1 MKKYLGWFIAGGVVL
16 LIVVIV
22 VGASFWVT
30 RRPFPETDGVTT
42 VSGISAPVEIIRDE
56 SGIPH
61 IYAETTE
68 DVYFGQGYAHAQDRF
83 WQMEFSRR
91 IGAGRLSEYFG
102 ESTLSI
108 DTYMRTMGFFEIAQR
123 EYESLQESSRRALE
137 AYAAGV
143 NAYTQDR
150 SPGELGLEF
159 TILGLQGIDVEIEPW
174 KPVNSLTWL
183 KVMSQ
188 DLGGNLQR
196 ELDHIDLVGLVGR
209 ERAAEFY
216 PPYRQDEM
224 PVIVSDEEL
233 EQSLGTDVLEGVNSE
248 ETALESALDRA
259 AAALAPTG
267 TLALTDPPTST
278 AAVTPTDGAVAR
290 FRSVVERLVGGDA
303 ALEPM
308 AFGRGG
314 NVGSNSWVI
323 GGSRTESG
331 MPLLAADLHLG
342 VQMPSIWY
350 EVVLHAGT
358 DTASGDRPFDAAGFS
373 FAGTPGVILGHN
385 KHIAWGLTNVDPD
398 VQDLYIERINPDNP
412 NQYQVNGQWRD
423 MDIRVEEI
431 GVAGRPEPHRL
442 VVRSTRNGPII
453 SDARGP
459 QDERSG
465 FGVEPPSAP
474 PESLELTEISLR
486 WTALRVNRTFRAIF
500 EMNRA
505 RDFGEFREAARYFD
519 IPAQNL
525 VYADTKGNIGYQTP
539 GMIPIRR
546 SGDGTFPVPGWVDD
560 YQWEGFIPFEELP
573 FVFNPEKDYIV
584 TANNAITSDRYRH
597 MISSDFA
604 HGYRARRIAEMVER
618 DGERITADDVAE
630 QQGDSQSISYREIL
644 PYVADLAANTVEVEG
659 VEVAAEDIVDAQ
671 QILVD
676 WDGRMA
682 TDSVGAALYALFYVA
697 LVEETLQDEIPESL
711 WKKNRLL
718 SGTSRLHSFFHNT
731 LPDPGNAWWDDVK
744 TPDVTEVRDTILR
757 RALAVAVVR
766 SNELMGRNPNRWEWG
781 KLHTITFRNQTFGQS
796 GIGIIERI
804 FNRGPFPVPSG
815 LNQVFS
821 NDFTVADPYEVV
833 NHSSMRQV
841 IDLSNL
847 TESKLVHTTGQS
859 GHPFHRHYS
868 DFIDKWRTI
877 AFHEHY
883 WSRQE
888 LLQSTFDLLRLDP
901 EREEQE

>member
-16 LIVVIV
+16 LIVVIII
-22 VGASFWVT
+22 GAALWVT
-30 RRPFPETDGVTT
+30 RRPFPDTDGVTT
-42 VSGISAPVEIIRDE
+42 VAGISAPVEIIRDE

-61 IYAETTE
+61 VYAETTE
-68 DVYFGQGYAHAQDRF
+68 DMYFGQGYAHAQDRY

-91 IGAGRLSEYFG
+91 IGSGRLSEYFG

-123 EYESLQESSRRALE
+123 EYESLQESNRRALE

-143 NAYTQDR
+143 NAYTQER
-150 SPGELGLEF
+150 APGELGLEF
-159 TILGLQGIDVEIEPW
+159 TILALQGIDVEIEPW

-183 KVMSQ
+183 KIMSQ
-188 DLGGNLQR
+188 DLGGNLQQ

-209 ERAAEFY
+209 ERASEFY
-216 PPYRQDEM
+216 PAYRQDEM
-224 PVIVSDEEL
+224 PVIVSDDEL
-233 EQSLGTDVLEGVNSE
+233 EKSLGAQFLQGVGADETADAGRGWPTTDSVETFRSVAETLVGG
-248 ETALESALDRA
+248 ETALEAL
-259 AAALAPTG
+259 
-267 TLALTDPPTST
+267 
-278 AAVTPTDGAVAR
+278 
-290 FRSVVERLVGGDA
+290 
-303 ALEPM
+303 

-323 GGSRTESG
+323 GGSRTQSG

-358 DTASGDRPFDAAGFS
+358 DTATGDRPFDAAGFS

-385 KHIAWGLTNVDPD
+385 KNIAWGFTNVNPD
-398 VQDLYIERINPDNP
+398 VQDLYVERINPDNP
-412 NQYQVNGQWRD
+412 NQYEVNGQWRD

-431 GVAGRPEPHRL
+431 DVAGREEPQRL

-453 SDARGP
+453 SDANGS

-465 FGVEPPSAP
+465 FGVVPPSAP

-486 WTALRVNRTFRAIF
+486 WTAFRVNHTFRSIF

-546 SGDGTFPVPGWVDD
+546 TGDGTFPVPGWVDD

-584 TANNAITSDRYRH
+584 TANNAVTSDRYRH

-604 HGYRARRIAEMVER
+604 HGYRAKRISDMVKR
-618 DGERITADDVAE
+618 DGERITAEDVVK
-630 QQGDSQSISYREIL
+630 QQGDTQSIPYREVL
-644 PYVADLAANTVEVEG
+644 PYITDVEATTVEVEG
-659 VEVAAEDIVDAQ
+659 VEVAAEDIIDAQ

-676 WDGRMA
+676 WDGRME
-682 TDSVGAALYALFYVA
+682 TDSAGAALYAVFSVA
-697 LVEETLQDEIPESL
+697 LVEETLQDEIPEKL
-711 WKKNRLL
+711 WSKNRLL
-718 SGTSRLHSFFHNT
+718 GGTSRLHTFFHNT
-731 LPDPGNAWWDDVK
+731 LPDSGNAWWDDVT
-744 TPDVTEVRDTILR
+744 TPDVTEVRDTIIR
-757 RALAVAVVR
+757 RALALAVVR
-766 SNELMGRNPNRWEWG
+766 SNELMGTNPTRWEWG
-781 KLHTITFRNQTFGQS
+781 KLHTITFRNQTFGES
-796 GIGIIERI
+796 GIGLIENI

-821 NDFTVADPYEVV
+821 NDFSVADPYEAV

-841 IDLSNL
+841 IDLSEL
-847 TESKLVHTTGQS
+847 TTSKLVHTTGQS
-859 GHPFHRHYS
+859 GHPYHRHYS
-868 DFIDKWRTI
+868 DFINKWKNI
-877 AFHEHY
+877 EFHEHY
-883 WSRQE
+883 WTREE
-888 LLQSTFDLLRLDP
+888 LLASDFDLLRLDP
-901 EREEQE
+901 NREGEE